1 VKESKPSK
9 QNSSSLSLLQLV
21 VGGTLAFAGVAA
33 ILRLSNLWA
42 ITDLKYAEYAVVLFW
57 GVLLVVGA
65 LRHR

>member
-1 VKESKPSK
+1 VKESKPSE

-33 ILRLSNLWA
+33 ILRLSNLWT
-42 ITDLKYAEYAVVLFW
+42 ITYLKYAEYAVVLFW